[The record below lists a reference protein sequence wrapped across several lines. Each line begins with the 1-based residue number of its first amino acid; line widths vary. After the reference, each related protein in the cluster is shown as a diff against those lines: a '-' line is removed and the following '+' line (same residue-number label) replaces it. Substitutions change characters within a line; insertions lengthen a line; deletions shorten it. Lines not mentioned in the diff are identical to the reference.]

1 MFDIVIIYV
10 KSIELL
16 FIVSLL
22 DILHSIEINKIQ
34 LNKLSNNEKIIEIS
48 MHCRGGQTCITA
60 SQLLAEM
67 AFEEGFKDT
76 IAIPIIGAERRGAP
90 IQAFTKVSKSK
101 PIKTYDSVVNPDYI
115 FMFDT
120 SLLDIPRIRVTIKEG
135 VNIIINSPDPID
147 TTGLP
152 NNIKIFIVDATGICI
167 KREFMHSSGPIL
179 NIPMLGAFG
188 KITGY
193 YNLKTMEKVIKK
205 EFGESRLEKN
215 MSVAK
220 DAYESVREI

>member
-1 MFDIVIIYV
+1 LNELSSNKKIV
-10 KSIELL
+10 
-16 FIVSLL
+16 
-22 DILHSIEINKIQ
+22 
-34 LNKLSNNEKIIEIS
+34 EIS

-90 IQAFTKVSKSK
+90 IQAFTKVSKSMQ
-101 PIKTYDSVVNPDYI
+101 IKTYDSVVNPDYI

-120 SLLDIPRIRVTIKEG
+120 SLLDIPKIKASIKEG
-135 VNIIINSPDPID
+135 VNLIINSPDPINKSD
-147 TTGLP
+147 LP

-167 KREFMHSSGPIL
+167 KRNFMHASGPIL

-193 YNLKTMEKVIKK
+193 YNLETMEKVIKK

-215 MSVAK
+215 MSVAN

>member
-1 MFDIVIIYV
+1 M
-10 KSIELL
+10 SQE
-16 FIVSLL
+16 
-22 DILHSIEINKIQ
+22 
-34 LNKLSNNEKIIEIS
+34 EKIVEIS

-90 IQAFTKVSKSK
+90 IQAFSKISKKK
-101 PIKTYDSVVNPDYI
+101 PIKTYDSVVNPDYLLL
-115 FMFDT
+115 FDI
-120 SLLDIPRIRVTIKEG
+120 SLLDIPRIKETIKNG
-135 VNIIINSPDPID
+135 VTLIVNSSEPID
-147 TTGLP
+147 TKELPTG
-152 NNIKIFIVDATGICI
+152 IKIFIVDATGICI

-188 KITGY
+188 KVTGY
-193 YNLKTMEKVIKK
+193 YNLKIMEKVIKK
-205 EFGESRLEKN
+205 QFGEGRLEAN

-220 DAYESVREI
+220 DAYATVREV